1 MQVFRTWTESRN
13 ILCQTITR
21 MASSPDT
28 ISIPFWNIL
37 SWLFTNHAVVRT
49 TVFQVPNRMTLLAL
63 YYSIPFLVE
72 TSKVF
77 HISPKFNIHRTSYFM
92 HSNNILPG
100 MNYCRDKNTMTKAAY
115 RRSSLSLWLWRDR
128 KTSQQ
133 GSMAASAGHGGRRR
147 NQGEYIHTS
156 KSEQKEWAGSGI
168 LLEWHKAVP
177 SKPHQTAPPAGD
189 GVFKYTCL

>member
-28 ISIPFWNIL
+28 ISIPFWSIL
-37 SWLFTNHAVVRT
+37 SLFFTNHTVVRT

-77 HISPKFNIHRTSYFM
+77 HISPKFTQDLHTSCTATTYYPVWTIAVIKTPWLRQLIEEAVWAYGSGGIGRH
-92 HSNNILPG
+92 HSREAWQQAPG
-100 MNYCRDKNTMTKAAY
+100 MVADAEIRENTFTPA
-115 RRSSLSLWLWRDR
+115 RVS
-128 KTSQQ
+128 
-133 GSMAASAGHGGRRR
+133 
-147 NQGEYIHTS
+147 
-156 KSEQKEWAGSGI
+156 QKEWAGSGI
-168 LLEWHKAVP
+168 LLQWHKAVP

-189 GVFKYTCL
+189 RVFKCTCL